1 MTGPGYFGGPGRRVD
16 ITQLMTEQ
24 ARELLRDAAVR
35 AAEDGDPDLDTDH
48 LLWAVTRQ
56 DTTRRLLAATGA
68 DPGTIAQEAIQQ
80 RSRQE
85 PGREGP
91 PTLTPAAKRALLD
104 SHQIS
109 RAIGSSY
116 IGPEQVLF
124 ALAVNP

>member
-1 MTGPGYFGGPGRRVD
+1 MTYGPTGPGYFGGPGRRVD

-80 RSRQE
+80 RSRQG
-85 PGREGP
+85 PRREGER
-91 PTLTPAAKRALLD
+91 K
-104 SHQIS
+104 
-109 RAIGSSY
+109 G
-116 IGPEQVLF
+116 GV
-124 ALAVNP
+124 